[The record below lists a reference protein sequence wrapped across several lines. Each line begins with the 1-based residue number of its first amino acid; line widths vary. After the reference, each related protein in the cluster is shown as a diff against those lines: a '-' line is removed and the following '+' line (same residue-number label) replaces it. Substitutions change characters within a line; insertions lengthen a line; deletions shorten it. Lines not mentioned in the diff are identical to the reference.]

1 MMADE
6 FVNDQDATN
15 EKANN
20 VKEGSKIE
28 VKKGQW
34 KGRKGEVFIVRDN
47 SVLVDLGIDS
57 ETNEPIRTV
66 VNHRNY
72 KVIKE

>member
-1 MMADE
+1 MADE
-6 FVNDQDATN
+6 FVNDQGATN

-72 KVIKE
+72 KIIKE

>member
-72 KVIKE
+72 KIIKE

>member
-1 MMADE
+1 MADE